1 MIVKID
7 MDGVIRDILTPMC
20 DIYNDLCK
28 ENVQPKDIN
37 VYNVNEFFVK
47 MWDEFLFKP
56 SDHFFNYM
64 ADDVFLNKSKPYE
77 GVRDA
82 ILRLKENGFKVI
94 IVTWQESL
102 KNKLLALEFLNRY
115 DIPYDDICFTRD
127 KYLIQG
133 DILIDDNPEFLDD
146 PRDKSLKL
154 CVEYAYNS
162 HIRSAL
168 KVDSLEDAVDLL
180 LTEV

>member
-28 ENVQPKDIN
+28 ENVRPEDIN

>member
-20 DIYNDLCK
+20 NIYNDLCK
-28 ENVQPKDIN
+28 ESVQPKDIN

-47 MWDEFLFKP
+47 MWNEFLFKP

-77 GVRDA
+77 GVREA
-82 ILRLKENGFKVI
+82 ILRLQENGFKVV
-94 IVTWQESL
+94 IVTWQETL
-102 KNKLLALEFLNRY
+102 KNKLLALEFLDRY
-115 DIPYDDICFTRD
+115 NIPYDDICFTRD
-127 KYLIQG
+127 KYMISG
-133 DILIDDNPEFLDD
+133 DVLIDDNPEFLDD

-168 KVDSLEDAVDLL
+168 KVDSLEDAVELL
-180 LTEV
+180 LTEI